1 MDMAMIEREDGY
13 GEGDLEDVDQE
24 VGDQED
30 GDQEDG
36 TQEDGNQE
44 DGNQEDESLNDS
56 AMQRRFRYIR
66 QPVKPVDTS
75 SSGSGSTNSKSSE
88 DSEEDEKT
96 DVSPEIIDND
106 VLAGSDDSWVS
117 LGIPGYPL
125 VSLGAEQAPP
135 DPLTSTL
142 ITGSETQAVP
152 NLDFAG
158 GADVII
164 ASRSKRYKRINVFRV
179 RK

>member
-1 MDMAMIEREDGY
+1 MEDG
-13 GEGDLEDVDQE
+13 DQE
-24 VGDQED
+24 VGEQEDGDQAD

-36 TQEDGNQE
+36 EQEEGNQEDGHGDDRERE

-75 SSGSGSTNSKSSE
+75 SSGSGSNNSKSSE

-106 VLAGSDDSWVS
+106 VLAGTDDSWVS